1 MAYWSIKDLHESLIF
16 LGVKRGSNVFIHA
29 NLGLLGKS
37 DFPIKEVPSTV
48 LSKIEELVGENGSI
62 CLPAFTYSAGRKEI
76 FRPYTTQ
83 GLREMGN
90 LSSEAFSRSYL
101 RSMDPM
107 FSVLC
112 YGNNSTALL
121 QGLGDNS
128 FGPESFFERAIE
140 MNFRMLLFSV
150 GCGTTFLHEIEKQIG
165 VIYRTEK
172 IFNYE
177 IQKAANEAI
186 YSNTWRSYVRDL
198 EDNDTEADFRL
209 LSTDFIKHP
218 NVFKVQLGK
227 GYIVSYEINTLKS
240 FVFKKLAS
248 NPWYLTKKGY
258 LNTESHQI

>member
-1 MAYWSIKDLHESLIF
+1 MTYWSIKDLHESLVF
-16 LGVKRGSNVFIHA
+16 LGVKRGSNIFIHA

-37 DFPIKEVPSTV
+37 DFPIKKVPSAV

-62 CLPAFTYSAGRKEI
+62 CLPAFTYSAGKKEI

-90 LSSEAFSRSYL
+90 LSYEAFSRSYL

-112 YGNNSTALL
+112 YGNKSTTLL
-121 QGLGDNS
+121 QGLGNNS
-128 FGPESFFERAIE
+128 FGRESFFERAIE

-150 GCGTTFLHEIEKQIG
+150 GCGTTLLHEIEKQIG
-165 VIYRTEK
+165 VIYRTDK

-177 IQKAANEAI
+177 IQKSAKETV
-186 YSNTWRSYVRDL
+186 YSNTWKSYVRDL
-198 EDNDTEADFRL
+198 KDNDTEADFRT
-209 LSTDFIKHP
+209 LSTDFIKYP
-218 NVFKVQLGK
+218 NVFKAQLGK
-227 GYIVSYEINTLKS
+227 GYVVSYEINTLKS
-240 FVFKKLAS
+240 FVIKKLVS

-258 LNTESHQI
+258 QNTESDQI